1 MKKLLLGGAAAAAG
15 LLVIPAF
22 AQSPAPVAPR
32 AHSGHAQNRAEV
44 ASQVQAMFARLDTD
58 RNGWL
63 TKAEADAGRAV
74 IREKRIERRA
84 ERRADHTF
92 EQLDTN
98 RDNSISRAEFD
109 AAHAQ
114 HGDRRAERRERKA
127 ERTAKGGMRGAHTF
141 GGRMFEAGDA
151 NKDGRMSLQEAT
163 SAALQHFDTA
173 DVNRDGQITREE
185 RKQVRQRMR
194 TERRPG

>member
-109 AAHAQ
+109 AAHAK

-127 ERTAKGGMRGAHTF
+127 EHMAKGMGGGHQF
-141 GGRMFEAGDA
+141 GGRMFDMSDS
-151 NKDGRMSLQEAT
+151 NKDGRVSLQEAT
-163 SAALQHFDTA
+163 NAALQHFDTA
-173 DVNRDGQITREE
+173 DANRDGQISREE
-185 RKQVRQRMR
+185 RKLVRQRMR
-194 TERRPG
+194 TELRPG